1 MTNLRILILALACT
15 LAGLTGGI
23 WLGGHPERLPDGVR
37 DALVDDFLATRA
49 EIIDKVSADFFEEVD
64 EESLREASLK
74 GIVESLDDRFSAYFT
89 PKEAETIAQSLSG
102 AFDGVGMTVDE
113 DKRGLVVV
121 SVFDGSPADRSG
133 LRPEDIITA
142 VNGRS
147 IAGVPSDVATAKIK
161 GPSGTK
167 VRLTVLKKKGAKK
180 RTLTIVRERIEV
192 PITDGRLETVN
203 GVKLGVAQ
211 LATFSSGAH
220 GQLRDEIDGLLKKG
234 AKGIV
239 LDLRNNGGGLLQEG
253 VLVASIFVPE
263 GETVVSTDG
272 RSRPKRVLD
281 ATGDPIDADIPVSVL
296 VNRGTASA
304 SEIVAGALRDQK
316 RATIVG
322 TRTFGKGVFQE
333 LESLANGGALDITVG
348 RYFLPSGE
356 NISDKGIQPTVR
368 AKDDPDTREDEGAE
382 TALRALSAKVK

>member
-1 MTNLRILILALACT
+1 M
-15 LAGLTGGI
+15 
-23 WLGGHPERLPDGVR
+23 
-37 DALVDDFLATRA
+37 
-49 EIIDKVSADFFEEVD
+49 
-64 EESLREASLK
+64 
-74 GIVESLDDRFSAYFT
+74 Y
-89 PKEAETIAQSLSG
+89 
-102 AFDGVGMTVDE
+102 
-113 DKRGLVVV
+113 KRQ
-121 SVFDGSPADRSG
+121 
-133 LRPEDIITA
+133 
-142 VNGRS
+142 

-368 AKDDPDTREDEGAE
+368 AKDDPDTREDEGVE